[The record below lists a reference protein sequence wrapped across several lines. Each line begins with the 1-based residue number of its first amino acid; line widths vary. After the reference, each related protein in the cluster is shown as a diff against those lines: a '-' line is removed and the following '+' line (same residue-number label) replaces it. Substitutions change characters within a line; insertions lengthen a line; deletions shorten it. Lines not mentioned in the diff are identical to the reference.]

1 MNIRELLS
9 PYASELSDAQ
19 VVQVSDYV
27 SLLLRWNAKMNLT
40 AIREPEEIVKRHFG
54 ESFYLARYVPVVTN
68 GVLDVGSGAGFPGI
82 PLKIARPWLTLTLI
96 EAQQKKATFL
106 REVLRSLRL
115 EVEVRNARAEDLVG
129 TVSADLVTM
138 RAVEKFSE
146 ILPVAARLA
155 RKGSGGL
162 GLLIGSA
169 QETQVRKELPGWE
182 FRAGIAI
189 PGSQNRVILMGNQAG

>member
-40 AIREPEEIVKRHFG
+40 AVREPEEIVKRHFG

>member
-1 MNIRELLS
+1 
-9 PYASELSDAQ
+9 
-19 VVQVSDYV
+19 
-27 SLLLRWNAKMNLT
+27 
-40 AIREPEEIVKRHFG
+40 
-54 ESFYLARYVPVVTN
+54 
-68 GVLDVGSGAGFPGI
+68 LDVGSGAGFPGI
-82 PLKIARPWLTLTLI
+82 PLKIARPELTLTLI